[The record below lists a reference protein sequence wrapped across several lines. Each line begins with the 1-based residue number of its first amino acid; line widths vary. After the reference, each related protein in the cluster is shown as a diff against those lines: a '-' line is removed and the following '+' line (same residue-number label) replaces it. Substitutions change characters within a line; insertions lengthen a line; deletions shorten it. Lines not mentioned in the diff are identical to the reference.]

1 MPALILFIVE
11 GGGVLLRDII
21 VGGIA
26 MGTADDQRLK
36 SADDAITL
44 KLDASDTDP
53 GGTNVD

>member
-26 MGTADDQRLK
+26 MGTADD
-36 SADDAITL
+36 AIAL
-44 KLDASDTDP
+44 ELDTSGTDP